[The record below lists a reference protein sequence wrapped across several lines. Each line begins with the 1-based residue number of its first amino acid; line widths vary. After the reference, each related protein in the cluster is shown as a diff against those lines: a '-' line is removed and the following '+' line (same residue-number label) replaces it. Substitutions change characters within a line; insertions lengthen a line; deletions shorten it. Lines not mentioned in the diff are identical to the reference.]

1 MRAISRTVR
10 ASPGVRPWPTH
21 RPDPT
26 RRHLTSSVG
35 ALGVALALSTP
46 VDAPA
51 SAAATH
57 GPDSPRRFRHSR
69 WLAKG
74 RLCGRLPLVRSVA
87 ASRVALNPNQTIR
100 LWQSAAQLSFGVGV
114 LALVTLVCV
123 QLGLNLTTAAFAYLI
138 AIVLLSIM
146 GGFTSSAVLSIVA
159 VGCLNYFFA
168 SPVFNFRVE
177 YPLDAVVVISFLIT
191 SLVVTGLVRRARSLA
206 EAALNSQK
214 SMEGTFREVQA
225 LREQFRLVIDTIPA
239 VVWRQAPDGSAEFLN
254 QRFREYTG
262 LSLEEGR
269 GWGWMNA
276 FHPEDRAMDEW
287 RAALAAG
294 EPFEKEARL
303 RRADGEYRWSLL
315 RAVPLRER
323 GNIVKW
329 YGTTIDIEDRKRAE
343 GVLRDQARLL
353 DLTHDT
359 VFVRDMTDVI
369 TYWNRGAEELYGWT
383 NGQAVGNVP
392 HELLQTSFPEPLGEI
407 MAKLLQTRRW
417 EGELVHTKRDGT
429 QVIVASRWAL
439 QQDEHGRPVAILE
452 TNNDISERKQAEE
465 ALRRQANLLEQTHDA
480 ILVWRFPGTIIYW
493 SRGAERLYGFSSEEA
508 TGRVSHELLRT
519 EHPMPAELFEAHIE
533 RHGTWSGEL
542 TQTTRDGRKVV
553 VDSRHVLVHEPDG
566 HRFVLET
573 NRDITERRQAADA
586 LRESEE
592 RWRAVFENNPT
603 MYFMVDA
610 AGTVLSVNPFGA
622 EQLGCT
628 VNELVGHSVLDV
640 FYEPDRDAVRRNVA
654 ICFERLGRTMSWEFR
669 KVRKNGTVLW
679 VRETARAMLMKD
691 RPVVLIV
698 CEDITE
704 RKQAEYL
711 TGQVFESSPD
721 GISIVGRDFRYQR
734 VNPVYEQHWAMPAE
748 RMVGMHIADLVGT
761 DVFEQTVEPLL
772 YRCFEGEEV
781 SYAGWFTNA
790 LGRFYLGVTCSP
802 LRPDSERVEA
812 ALLISRDLTEHV
824 LASEALREAQAALTH
839 VTRVTTLGEVTAS
852 FAHELNQP
860 LAAIL
865 NNANACLGLLPSGR
879 HGLDEVREALADIV
893 SDADR
898 ASAIIERVR
907 GLAKRTPPEKVPLR
921 LVDVVD
927 DIVALAGAES
937 VARGV
942 AIRTDVAADLPVVL
956 GDRVQLLQ
964 VLLNLVVNGMDAMS
978 TVDEPERRLEIGGRP
993 DTRDGSPAVRIS
1005 VQDRGVGLDAAKMDR
1020 LFEGFYTTKPHGMGM
1035 GLAISRSIIQAHGG
1049 RLWAE
1054 SNQGPGATFSFS
1066 LPAAAAS

>member
-1 MRAISRTVR
+1 ML
-10 ASPGVRPWPTH
+10 GYH
-21 RPDPT
+21 RCGPL
-26 RRHLTSSVG
+26 RHLVF
-35 ALGVALALSTP
+35 P
-46 VDAPA
+46 M
-51 SAAATH
+51 
-57 GPDSPRRFRHSR
+57 
-69 WLAKG
+69 
-74 RLCGRLPLVRSVA
+74 
-87 ASRVALNPNQTIR
+87 NPNQTTR
-100 LWQSAAQLSFGVGV
+100 LWQSAAPLLFGVGA
-114 LALVTLVCV
+114 LALVTLVCF

-138 AIVLLSIM
+138 AIVLLSLM
-146 GGFTSSAVLSIVA
+146 GGFTSSAALSIVA
-159 VGCLNYFFA
+159 VGCLTYFFA
-168 SPVFNFRVE
+168 APVFNFKVE
-177 YPLDAVVVISFLIT
+177 YSLDAVVVISFLIT

-214 SMEGTFREVQA
+214 STEGTFREVQA

-239 VVWRQAPDGSAEFLN
+239 VVWRQLPDGSADFLN

-303 RRADGEYRWSLL
+303 RRPDGEYRWSVL

-343 GVLRDQARLL
+343 GALRDQARLL

-359 VFVRDMTDVI
+359 VVVRDLTDVI
-369 TYWNRGAEELYGWT
+369 TYWNRGAEELYGWKT
-383 NGQAVGNVP
+383 AQAVGNVA

-407 MAKLLQTRRW
+407 MAKLSQTRRW

-439 QQDEHGRPVAILE
+439 QRDEHGRPLAILE
-452 TNNDISERKQAEE
+452 TSNDISERKQAEE

-493 SRGAERLYGFSSEEA
+493 SRGAERLYGFSSDVA
-508 TGRVSHELLRT
+508 TGRVSHDLLRT
-519 EHPMPAELFEAHIE
+519 EHPMPAELFEAMIE
-533 RHGTWSGEL
+533 RHGTWTGEL

-603 MYFMVDA
+603 MYFIVDA

-622 EQLGCT
+622 EQLGRT
-628 VNELVGHSVLDV
+628 VNELVGHPVLDV

-669 KVRKNGTVLW
+669 KVRKDGTVLW

-704 RKQAEYL
+704 RKRAEYL

-721 GISIVGRDFRYQR
+721 GVSIIGRDFRYQR
-734 VNPVYEQHWAMPAE
+734 VNPVYEKYGAMPAE
-748 RMVGMHIADLVGT
+748 RIVGMHVADLLGM
-761 DVFEQTVEPLL
+761 DVFEQTTKPLL
-772 YRCFEGEEV
+772 CRCFEGEEV

-790 LGRFYLGVTCSP
+790 RGDRFYLGVTCSP

-812 ALLISRDLTEHV
+812 ALVISRDLTEHV

-839 VTRVTTLGEVTAS
+839 VTRAGSL
-852 FAHELNQP
+852 
-860 LAAIL
+860 
-865 NNANACLGLLPSGR
+865 GR
-879 HGLDEVREALADIV
+879 HR
-893 SDADR
+893 
-898 ASAIIERVR
+898 
-907 GLAKRTPPEKVPLR
+907 
-921 LVDVVD
+921 
-927 DIVALAGAES
+927 
-937 VARGV
+937 
-942 AIRTDVAADLPVVL
+942 
-956 GDRVQLLQ
+956 
-964 VLLNLVVNGMDAMS
+964 
-978 TVDEPERRLEIGGRP
+978 ERR
-993 DTRDGSPAVRIS
+993 
-1005 VQDRGVGLDAAKMDR
+1005 
-1020 LFEGFYTTKPHGMGM
+1020 
-1035 GLAISRSIIQAHGG
+1035 
-1049 RLWAE
+1049 
-1054 SNQGPGATFSFS
+1054 
-1066 LPAAAAS
+1066 